1 MLFTFRRSDMQCVC
15 SIDWCQYSCEF
26 CRPVCLDIGAVFV
39 GCRPLHNDPAPRYVV
54 VADTN
59 FSPQYSCSVALAWRK
74 VPVAHVFFRPKQS
87 TIASNRCIVKADNRL
102 LYMRDWSAVFLDIL
116 RVLGAEIV
124 SLSRLDVCCDF
135 NLFANGMH
143 PREFIRRYLSPPELE
158 VPSYIRHASNKFRV
172 YGQKNLSKDGLDAV
186 ADFQTLSF
194 GSRDSAVQTNL
205 YCKSEELRA
214 KDKPWIRALWYAA
227 GLNPEDVWRV
237 EFSLNSRGVCV
248 LLGGSTYIRE
258 LSIEP
263 LSVESYV
270 SDVFMS
276 LARYY
281 FAFHEWFAGDTRK
294 LRSLPLAV
302 LFDAPSIVDVRPRSI
317 NRNKQSGR
325 TERLV
330 YNFLRKMQSDAD
342 LSPSEMEGW
351 SLVLEKLS
359 KVQSCKQLV
368 ADWAEAPD
376 RLIAGLAGSLMS
388 KDALPVK
395 GIVPLSRIRRLVE
408 LLMVSPSADVQMYKE
423 AFTDFLWHAGVFTP
437 PEYRSVY
444 DGSVRFD
451 ECLPVPE
458 MAPPQAKRG
467 G

>member
-1 MLFTFRRSDMQCVC
+1 MQCVC

-39 GCRPLHNDPAPRYVV
+39 GSRPLHNDPAPRYTV

-59 FSPQYSCSVALAWRK
+59 FSPQYACSVALAWRG
-74 VPVAHVFFRPKQS
+74 VQVAHVFFRPKQS

-124 SLSRLDVCCDF
+124 ALSRLDVCCDF
-135 NLFANGMH
+135 NLFANGLH
-143 PREFIRRYLSPPELE
+143 PREFIRRYLSPPELD
-158 VPSYIRHASNKFRV
+158 VPSYIRHASNKFRAF
-172 YGQKNLSKDGLDAV
+172 GQKNVSKDGLDAV

-214 KDKPWIRALWYAA
+214 KDKPWIRALWFDA
-227 GLNPEDVWRV
+227 GLNPKDVWRV

-248 LLGGSTYIRE
+248 MLGGSTIIRE

-302 LFDAPSIVDVRPRSI
+302 LFDAPSKVDVRPRSI

-330 YNFLRKMQSDAD
+330 YNYLRKLQSSAD
-342 LSPSEMEGW
+342 LSPKEMQGW
-351 SLVLEKLS
+351 SIMLEKLS
-359 KVQSCKQLV
+359 QMQACKQLV
-368 ADWAEAPD
+368 ANWSEAPD
-376 RLIAGLAGSLMS
+376 RLIAGLASS
-388 KDALPVK
+388 FISEEALPVEGK
-395 GIVPLSRIRRLVE
+395 VPLPRVRRLVE
-408 LLMVSPSADVQMYKE
+408 LLMVSPSADVQMYRD
-423 AFTDFLWHAGVFTP
+423 AFADFLWHAGVFAP
-437 PEYRSVY
+437 PELESPYG
-444 DGSVRFD
+444 GSMRFA
-451 ECLPVPE
+451 ECLPVPK

-467 G
+467 GMQPAK